1 MSEEE
6 IIKEIIFMAKW
17 FPKLNLIK
25 ERQTILGLLD
35 LYNKE
40 KEKNASLQK
49 EIKLMKSININDNY
63 IYKDKIRER
72 IKELEGQEDW
82 YIENKSLDDLY
93 GRIDELKE
101 LLKEE

>member
-6 IIKEIIFMAKW
+6 IIKEIVFMAKW

-49 EIKLMKSININDNY
+49 ETKLMKSININDNY
-63 IYKDKIRER
+63 IYKDKIKEK
-72 IKELEGQEDW
+72 IKKYKG
-82 YIENKSLDDLY
+82 
-93 GRIDELKE
+93 LKE
-101 LLKEE
+101 IDKMAYEEQIKPLQELLEEK